1 MANNPYVNKVAKAD
15 GTTIIDISDTTAVA
29 ADVAS
34 GKYFYL
40 ATGEK
45 VEGTASGGGGGG
57 TRTTIVPEQTANYSD
72 RYNQINFIAPLVTG
86 EVYIYT
92 IDGVEAQSMAFD
104 NYGSVAIGSPETTIG
119 FEYASGTMYLS
130 IASSSLRGT
139 HTVKV
144 EQESSGGGGSSAT
157 LITKTISANG
167 TYSAE
172 DDSADG
178 YSEVTV
184 NVPSGASNVVTGTF
198 KGTTTGAAM
207 DVDLNYSGTGY
218 PIAVL
223 IFPEEG
229 TANPNGNYYPTLL
242 RGAVMLYSVI
252 KNVSTTAP
260 TYTGGTNDDTTYAY
274 RNKSSTSSASTTGA
288 GGGVSTKLY
297 NDAAATS
304 GLSSLVKIRSNK
316 KLSVYIIS
324 SSGSS
329 TGGFMA
335 NIDYRYIVY
344 YSS

>member
-1 MANNPYVNKVAKAD
+1 MSISSEISRISGNVSDALTAIANKGVTVPSGAN
-15 GTTIIDISDTTAVA
+15 SD
-29 ADVAS
+29 D
-34 GKYFYL
+34 L
-40 ATGEK
+40 ATLIAAID
-45 VEGTASGGGGGG
+45 TGGGGG

-72 RYNQINFIAPLVTG
+72 RYNQINFVAPLVVG

-92 IDGVEAQSMAFD
+92 IDGVETQSMAFD

-130 IASSSLRGT
+130 IADSSLRGT

-144 EQESSGGGGSSAT
+144 EQESSGGGGSAT
-157 LITKTISANG
+157 LITKSITANG
-167 TYSAE
+167 TYNAS

-207 DVDLNYSGTGY
+207 DVDLAYTGNGY

-229 TANPNGNYYPTLL
+229 VAKSNGSYYPTLQ
-242 RGAVMLYSVI
+242 RYAYAYYVII
-252 KNVSTTAP
+252 KNDATSTP
-260 TYTGGTNDDTTYAY
+260 TYNGGTNDSVTGMA
-274 RNKSSTSSASTTGA
+274 RMKNSSSNATAFSNSSVSNSYDDVSASANANNAVKVRSSKKMSVMIAGTGH
-288 GGGVSTKLY
+288 
-297 NDAAATS
+297 
-304 GLSSLVKIRSNK
+304 
-316 KLSVYIIS
+316 
-324 SSGSS
+324 
-329 TGGFMA
+329 GFMA